1 MLLCNSYYK
10 IQKIYIYKSCSS
22 KVLGY
27 TYFDDPSLTV
37 KQRRR
42 FKDAETR
49 EIFLIKN
56 DHEVRESVL
65 DTINDSIAEPIQGN
79 SWYQRIYSM

>member
-1 MLLCNSYYK
+1 MGCFFLM
-10 IQKIYIYKSCSS
+10 I

-27 TYFDDPSLTV
+27 TYLDDPSLTV

-49 EIFLIKN
+49 DIFLVKN
-56 DHEVRESVL
+56 DQEVRRCIL
-65 DTINDSIAEPIQGN
+65 DTINDSVQQPIQGK
-79 SWYQRIYSM
+79 Y